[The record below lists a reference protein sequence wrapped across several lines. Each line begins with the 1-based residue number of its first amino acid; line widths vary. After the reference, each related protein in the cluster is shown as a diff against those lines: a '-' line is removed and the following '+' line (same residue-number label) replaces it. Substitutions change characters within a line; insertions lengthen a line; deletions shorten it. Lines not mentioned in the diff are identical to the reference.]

1 MGREYG
7 PAKDFNRAS
16 TFERGL
22 ATEYNRIRL
31 GNGKHS
37 TGARRVDLYIVSV
50 PYRYDEPNQGLGAGP
65 GALLDA
71 GIARAIGKQ
80 NFAVRETL
88 TANLPVEAKEAGRTA
103 VNIGTLGS
111 STAALVSQA
120 IGDGCPA
127 LVLTGDDTAAVGV
140 VSGVQMAKG
149 ADARI
154 GVIWLDAH
162 GDFNTPETS
171 YSGILAGM
179 SLSIIAGLAGPN
191 WRGAAQMAAPVP
203 TSRILMAGV
212 RELDEKEEALIRA
225 TDVRMLTSQEL
236 VTGDDFARAVSRLAE
251 DCDAIVVHF
260 DVDLLDPHL
269 VPSST
274 TPSENGLDLNSAAKA
289 VRTALASGKVVA
301 WSICNVNPGGGRRG
315 ERSIQSTIAIVTDS
329 ISAWELTA

>member
-1 MGREYG
+1 M
-7 PAKDFNRAS
+7 
-16 TFERGL
+16 
-22 ATEYNRIRL
+22 
-31 GNGKHS
+31 
-37 TGARRVDLYIVSV
+37 DLYIVSV

-71 GIARAIGKQ
+71 GLPKAIGKQ
-80 NFAVRETL
+80 NATVRETL
-88 TANLPVEAKEAGRTA
+88 TAHLPAESREEGRTA

-120 IGDGCPA
+120 LSDGCPA
-127 LVLTGDDTAAVGV
+127 LVLTGDDTAAAGV
-140 VSGVQMAKG
+140 VSGVQMARG

-179 SLSIIAGLAGPN
+179 SLSIIAGLSGPN
-191 WRGAAQMAAPVP
+191 WRRAARMAAPVP
-203 TSRILMAGV
+203 TSRILVAGV

-225 TDVRMLTSQEL
+225 TDVRMLTSKEIIS
-236 VTGDDFARAVSRLAE
+236 GDGLSRAVGQLAS
-251 DCDAIVVHF
+251 DCDAIVLHL

-274 TPSENGLDLNSAAKA
+274 TPSENGLDLDAAVQA
-289 VRTALASGKVVA
+289 VRTALGSGKVVA
-301 WSICNVNPGGGRRG
+301 WTICNVNPGGGRRG
-315 ERSIQSTIAIVTDS
+315 ERSIASTISLVADS
-329 ISAWELTA
+329 ISAWERTS

>member
-1 MGREYG
+1 M
-7 PAKDFNRAS
+7 
-16 TFERGL
+16 
-22 ATEYNRIRL
+22 
-31 GNGKHS
+31 
-37 TGARRVDLYIVSV
+37 DLYIVSV
-50 PYRYDEPNQGLGAGP
+50 PYRYDEPHQGLGAGP

-71 GIARAIGKQ
+71 GLTKAIAEQDISI
-80 NFAVRETL
+80 RETL
-88 TANLPVEAKEAGRTA
+88 SANLRPEDREEGRTA

-111 STAALVSQA
+111 STAALVSRA
-120 IGDGCPA
+120 IEDGCPA

-179 SLSIIAGLAGPN
+179 SLSIIAGLSGPN
-191 WRGAAQMAAPVP
+191 WRRAARMAAPVP
-203 TSRILMAGV
+203 TSRILVAGV

-225 TDVRMLTSQEL
+225 TDVRVLTS
-236 VTGDDFARAVSRLAE
+236 TDISSGDIFARAVERLSA
-251 DCDAIVVHF
+251 DCDAIVLHL

-274 TPSENGLDLNSAAKA
+274 TPSENGLDLDDAVSA
-289 VRTALASGKVVA
+289 VRTALGSGKVVA
-301 WSICNVNPGGGRRG
+301 WTICNVNPGGGRRG
-315 ERSIQSTIAIVTDS
+315 ERSIASTISLVTDA
-329 ISAWELTA
+329 ISAWETRG